1 MSPLHAP
8 GLGFK
13 DQCLRVFSLY
23 PPFTWRTDPACG
35 TFDGADVLS
44 LEVVV
49 VPQGAGS
56 LPQHR
61 VLALQNAQGLLKLLL
76 LRRCLL
82 G

>member
-1 MSPLHAP
+1 MRLDLALRTSV
-8 GLGFK
+8 
-13 DQCLRVFSLY
+13 LRVFSLY

-35 TFDGADVLS
+35 TFDGADVLG

-49 VPQGAGS
+49 IPQGAGS

-76 LRRCLL
+76 LR
-82 G
+82 